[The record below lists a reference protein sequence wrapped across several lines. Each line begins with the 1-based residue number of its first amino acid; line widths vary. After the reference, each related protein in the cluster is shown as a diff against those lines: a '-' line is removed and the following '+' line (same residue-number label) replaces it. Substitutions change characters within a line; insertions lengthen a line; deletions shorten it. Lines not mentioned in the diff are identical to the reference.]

1 MRRVAITGA
10 GTVNPLGANLAQ
22 TLAGLRRGACAIG
35 ALEDMPDLDRLSV
48 RIGAP
53 VRGWTS
59 GAPSAVAALCDRS
72 ALMALQAA
80 AEAAAMA
87 GLALAGDAALSAGVI
102 MGTAGGGHMAA
113 EAAYRAVFAEG
124 RSRVHPFTVPRL
136 MANSAAGQIAI
147 ALGLKGPSLTV
158 STACASSN
166 HAIGLAFQMV
176 ASGQAEVML
185 AGGAEAMLDFG
196 GIKVW
201 EALRVLSP
209 TGCHPFAAGRS
220 GMVMG
225 EGAAVF
231 LLEPLE
237 AALRRGAPVL
247 AEIAGFGMTSDAAD
261 MITPRAEGAVRAMR
275 AALDGAGLA
284 PADIGYVNAHGT
296 GTQANDLA
304 EAAALDAVFGPSGVP
319 VSATKAAHGHLIGA
333 AGAVELLAC
342 LLALTEGLIA
352 PTVGGQPADPALGVD
367 LVTGAARQAEVT
379 ACLSNSFAFG
389 GQNAV
394 LCLKRAQPG
403 PLAAETAAKAAVK
416 PLSEMLTEMR

>member
-10 GTVNPLGANLAQ
+10 GTVNPLGASLAQ
-22 TLAGLRRGACAIG
+22 TLDGLRAGACGIG
-35 ALEDMPDLDRLSV
+35 ALDMQDLDRLSV

-53 VRGWTS
+53 VRGWS
-59 GAPSAVAALCDRS
+59 PGAPPGVAALCDRS
-72 ALMALQAA
+72 ALMALDAA

-87 GLALAGDAALSAGVI
+87 GLALSGAAALSAGVI

-124 RSRVHPFTVPRL
+124 RGRVHPFTVPRL

-147 ALGLKGPSLTV
+147 AQGLKGPSLTV

-220 GMVMG
+220 GMVLG

-231 LLEPLE
+231 VLEPME

-247 AEIAGFGMTSDAAD
+247 AEIAGFGMTSDAAN

-275 AALDGAGLA
+275 AALAGAGLA
-284 PADIGYVNAHGT
+284 PAEIGYVNAHGT

-304 EAAALDAVFGPSGVP
+304 EASALAEVFGPSGVP
-319 VSATKAAHGHLIGA
+319 VSATKSAHGHLIGG

-367 LVTGAARQAEVT
+367 LVTGAARRAEVR

-394 LCLKRAQPG
+394 LCLRRAQPG
-403 PLAAETAAKAAVK
+403 PLAAETAAKAAVN
-416 PLSEMLTEMR
+416 PLSEMLTEIR

>member
-10 GTVNPLGANLAQ
+10 GTVNPLGA
-22 TLAGLRRGACAIG
+22 TLAETWSSLRGGTCAIAG
-35 ALEDMPDLDRLSV
+35 LEIKDLDRLAV

-53 VRGWTS
+53 VRGWRS
-59 GAPSAVAALCDRS
+59 GAPPQVAALCDRS
-72 ALMALQAA
+72 ALMALHAA

-87 GLALAGDAALSAGVI
+87 GLVLSDEAALSAGVV

-124 RSRVHPFTVPRL
+124 RNRVHPFTVPRL
-136 MANSAAGQIAI
+136 MANAAAGQIAI

-176 ASGQAEVML
+176 GSGQAEVML

-196 GIKVW
+196 GLKVW

-209 TGCHPFAAGRS
+209 QGCHPFAAGRS

-231 LLEPLE
+231 VLEPLE
-237 AALRRGAPVL
+237 AAEWRGARVL
-247 AEIAGFGMTSDAAD
+247 AEIRGVGMTSDAAD
-261 MITPRAEGAVRAMR
+261 MISPRAEGAVRAMR
-275 AALDGAGLA
+275 QALAQAGLT
-284 PADIGYVNAHGT
+284 PSQIGYVNAHGT
-296 GTQANDLA
+296 GTMANDLA
-304 EAAALDAVFGPSGVP
+304 EAQALAEVFGAGGVA
-319 VSATKAAHGHLIGA
+319 VSATKSAHGHLIGA
-333 AGAVELLAC
+333 AGAVEALAC
-342 LLALTEGLIA
+342 LLALNEGLIA
-352 PTVGGQPADPALGVD
+352 PTVGGLPADPALGVD
-367 LVTGAARQAEVT
+367 LVCALPRVAEVR

-394 LCLKRAQPG
+394 LCLARG
-403 PLAAETAAKAAVK
+403 
-416 PLSEMLTEMR
+416 

>member
-22 TLAGLRRGACAIG
+22 TWDGLRSGACGIG
-35 ALEDMPDLDRLSV
+35 ALEEMLDLDRLSV

-59 GAPSAVAALCDRS
+59 DAPPGVAALCDRS

-80 AEAAAMA
+80 AEAAVMA
-87 GLALAGDAALSAGVI
+87 RLVLTDGTALSAGII

-136 MANSAAGQIAI
+136 MANSSAGQIAI

-176 ASGQAEVML
+176 SSGQAEVML

-209 TGCHPFAAGRS
+209 TGCHPFAPARN

-231 LLEPLE
+231 VLEPLE

-275 AALDGAGLA
+275 AALAGAGLA
-284 PADIGYVNAHGT
+284 STDIGYVNAHGT
-296 GTQANDLA
+296 GTHANDQAEAEALA
-304 EAAALDAVFGPSGVP
+304 EVFGPSGVP
-319 VSATKAAHGHLIGA
+319 VSATKSAHGHLIGA

-342 LLALTEGLIA
+342 LLSLNEGLIA

-367 LVTGAARQAEVT
+367 LVTGAARRAEVR

-403 PLAAETAAKAAVK
+403 PFAAETAAKAAVK
-416 PLSEMLTEMR
+416 PLSEMLTVIR